1 MTGLRCVDSVL
12 DLIGNTP
19 VVKLNKITQ
28 GLPFEVFTK
37 LEYMN
42 PSGSLKDR
50 IAYEMIRIAK
60 KEGRLK
66 PGDKIIEASTGN
78 TGAALSLVGKRLGYD
93 IEIYMPEGMTPER
106 KRIMESYGAEI
117 HELELEKSE
126 EGSIAGA
133 EVEIDTRRKCLE
145 IERTTQ
151 GVWWARQFSNRGNV
165 IAHIKTG
172 EELYDQL
179 NGEIDVFV
187 TSIGVGGTLYGV
199 AKALKERLPNVMIVG
214 AEPASARYP
223 ISEGYHNVPGASK
236 EVTGGIIKEMMESG
250 LIDKVEKVGNDEA
263 IEMSDILVREEGLF
277 CGISS
282 GANVYLSL
290 KIGEELG
297 DARIATVLPD
307 SRDRYLSEKKYTT

>member
-1 MTGLRCVDSVL
+1 MTHLRCVDSVL
-12 DLIGNTP
+12 ELIGDTP
-19 VVKLNKITQ
+19 VVKLDKITE
-28 GLPFEVFTK
+28 GKSFEVFTK
-37 LEYMN
+37 LEYIN

-50 IAYEMIRIAK
+50 IALEMIRIAER
-60 KEGRLK
+60 EGRIK

-78 TGAALSLVGKRLGYD
+78 TGAALSLVGRRLGYD
-93 IEIYMPEGMTPER
+93 VEIYMPEGMTPER

-133 EVEIDTRRKCLE
+133 EVEIDTRRRCLE
-145 IERTTQ
+145 LERVNP
-151 GVWWARQFSNRGNV
+151 GIWWARQFSNHGNV
-165 IAHIKTG
+165 KAHIKTG
-172 EELYDQL
+172 EELFEQL
-179 NGEIDVFV
+179 DGDIDAFV

-199 AKALKERLPNVMIVG
+199 AKALKKRLPDVLIVG

-223 ISEGYHNVPGASK
+223 ISEGHHSVPGAGP

-250 LIDKVEKVGNDEA
+250 LVDRVEKVGNEEA
-263 IEMSDILVREEGLF
+263 IEMSNRLVREEGLF

-297 DARIATVLPD
+297 NGQIATVLPD